1 MKKLSLLL
9 LLFFMLLLTAV
20 TAWSMPVFK
29 APDFM
34 QLTIVADKMT
44 LNGLDMK
51 TYTFESSKPVAEIEK
66 FYQELWSGK
75 AKQTKVMPWNIISYA
90 DDGFLYVVQIRED
103 NPLSSVTGLLSIS
116 DLKTLNKNFVR
127 GKGFPMPGSSVVIN
141 DITGN
146 DSGKRSRTLV
156 IENTKSVA
164 DNLRYYRRHF
174 NKKGWVEL
182 AENTNASGR
191 KNASAL
197 MMNKGGDELNM
208 AFSVQGNKTMVVAVQ
223 VKK

>member
-1 MKKLSLLL
+1 MKKLFIFILLL
-9 LLFFMLLLTAV
+9 LATTF
-20 TAWSMPVFK
+20 AWAMPEFK
-29 APDFM
+29 APEFM
-34 QLTIVADKMT
+34 RLAIVADKMT

-75 AKQTKVMPWNIISYA
+75 AKQTKVVPWNIISYA
-90 DDGFLYVVQIRED
+90 DDGFLYVVQIREG
-103 NPLSSVTGLLSIS
+103 NPLSVTGLLSIS
-116 DLKTLNKNFVR
+116 DLKTLKKKFVR
-127 GKGFPMPGSSVVIN
+127 GKGFPMPGSSIVIN

-174 NKKGWVEL
+174 NKKGWIEL

-191 KNASAL
+191 KSASAL
-197 MMNKGGDELNM
+197 IMNKGGNELNM

-223 VKK
+223 VEK

>member
-1 MKKLSLLL
+1 MKKLFIFILLL
-9 LLFFMLLLTAV
+9 LATTF
-20 TAWSMPVFK
+20 AWAMPEFK
-29 APDFM
+29 APEFM
-34 QLTIVADKMT
+34 RLAIVADKMT

-75 AKQTKVMPWNIISYA
+75 AKQTKVVPWNIISYA
-90 DDGFLYVVQIRED
+90 DDGFLYVVQIREG
-103 NPLSSVTGLLSIS
+103 NPLSVTGLLSIS
-116 DLKTLNKNFVR
+116 DLKTLKKKFVR
-127 GKGFPMPGSSVVIN
+127 GKGFPMPGSSIVIN

-174 NKKGWVEL
+174 NKKGWIEL

-197 MMNKGGDELNM
+197 IMNKGGNELNM

-223 VKK
+223 VEK

>member
-1 MKKLSLLL
+1 MMKKLSL
-9 LLFFMLLLTAV
+9 LLFFMLLLTTI

-29 APDFM
+29 VPDFM
-34 QLTIVADKMT
+34 QLSIVADKMT

-75 AKQTKVMPWNIISYA
+75 AKQTKVVPWNILSYA

-103 NPLSSVTGLLSIS
+103 NPLSVTGLLSIS
-116 DLKTLNKNFVR
+116 DLKTLKKKFVR

-174 NKKGWVEL
+174 NKKGWIEL
-182 AENTNASGR
+182 AENTIASGR
-191 KNASAL
+191 KLDTSAL
-197 MMNKGGDELNM
+197 IMNKGRDELNM
-208 AFSVQGNKTMVVAVQ
+208 AFTTQNNKTLIVAVQ
-223 VKK
+223 VRK